1 MINGWTIFA
10 ALVLLG
16 AGAAIGLLTAALLVA
31 RRDDTEDDTEV
42 DGDEAHDQLEPQH
55 ALPAGSEEPAGGLP
69 RRQAEQGAAQG
80 DGAEE
85 AEGGRQ

>member
-1 MINGWTIFA
+1 MVSGWTMLA
-10 ALVLLG
+10 SLVWVAVG
-16 AGAAIGLLTAALLVA
+16 IVIGLLTAALLVA

-55 ALPAGSEEPAGGLP
+55 ALPASSEEPAGGLP

-85 AEGGRQ
+85 SEGGRR